1 VLPMPERSDVPL
13 EEAETL
19 RLVWPAEQE
28 LVGRR
33 GGHPQTGDPT
43 TSGHGGSWW
52 PPVLLNGAGLV
63 VLALVLT
70 GAPTTV
76 RAAPVIGYVMTV
88 PGLACIRLLGS
99 LGRLPQLA
107 FGVGLSLAL
116 AVLVAQAM
124 IYLDL
129 WSPVG
134 GIATLVAIGSLASCA
149 ELLTAHAPRR
159 ALASPGRRLDG

>member
-1 VLPMPERSDVPL
+1 VSPMPERTHVPL

-19 RLVWPAEQE
+19 RLAWPAEQE
-28 LVGRR
+28 LTGRR
-33 GGHPQTGDPT
+33 GGHPQTGDT
-43 TSGHGGSWW
+43 TTGGHGRRWW
-52 PPVLLNGAGLV
+52 PPLLLNWAGLV
-63 VLALVLT
+63 VLILVLT
-70 GAPTTV
+70 GVPTAV

-134 GIATLVAIGSLASCA
+134 GIASLVVIGSLASCA
-149 ELLTAHAPRR
+149 ELLTAHVPRR
-159 ALASPGRRLDG
+159 VLASPGKRLDG

>member
-1 VLPMPERSDVPL
+1 MPERSDVPL
-13 EEAETL
+13 EKAETL

-28 LVGRR
+28 LARRR
-33 GGHPQTGDPT
+33 GDHPQTGDT
-43 TSGHGGSWW
+43 TTGGHGRSWW
-52 PPVLLNGAGLV
+52 PPLLLNWAGLV
-63 VLALVLT
+63 VLILVLT
-70 GAPTTV
+70 GVPTTV

-134 GIATLVAIGSLASCA
+134 GIATLALIGSLASCA
-149 ELLTAHAPRR
+149 ELLTAHAPRGV
-159 ALASPGRRLDG
+159 LASPGQRLDG

>member
-1 VLPMPERSDVPL
+1 VSSMPERSDVPL
-13 EEAETL
+13 KEAETL

-33 GGHPQTGDPT
+33 GGHPQTGDT
-43 TSGHGGSWW
+43 TTGGHGGSWW
-52 PPVLLNGAGLV
+52 PPLLLNWAGLV
-63 VLALVLT
+63 VLILVLT
-70 GAPTTV
+70 GVPTTV

-124 IYLDL
+124 IFLDL

-134 GIATLVAIGSLASCA
+134 GIATLVVIGSLASCA
-149 ELLTAHAPRR
+149 ELLIAHVPRR
-159 ALASPGRRLDG
+159 VLASPGRQLDG

>member
-13 EEAETL
+13 EEAETP
-19 RLVWPAEQE
+19 RLVWPTEQE
-28 LVGRR
+28 LVGLRDHPQKTGDTTT
-33 GGHPQTGDPT
+33 GGHG
-43 TSGHGGSWW
+43 SGWW
-52 PPVLLNGAGLV
+52 PPLLLNWAGLIV
-63 VLALVLT
+63 LVLVFT

-116 AVLVAQAM
+116 AVLVAQTM
-124 IYLDL
+124 VYLDL

-134 GIATLVAIGSLASCA
+134 GIATLVVIGSMASWA
-149 ELLTAHAPRR
+149 ELLIGHAPRR
-159 ALASPGRRLDG
+159 AVASPGRRLDR